1 MMMRL
6 KLKTKDVIKM
16 IKFNVEDLIVDTGRL
31 VKNINSMVGSKQKP
45 SMVDEDYLENFESD

>member
-31 VKNINSMVGSKQKP
+31 VKNINSIVGSKQKP
-45 SMVDEDYLENFESD
+45 SMVDEDCLENFEGD